1 MHSFKQRLLPLA
13 LVTSLLTSCATGSS
27 DPACVCPP
35 IKEYTPDF
43 QKKLA
48 NEIAAMNEKDAL
60 VSILQDYALVRQQI
74 VLCQQR
80 S

>member
-1 MHSFKQRLLPLA
+1 
-13 LVTSLLTSCATGSS
+13 
-27 DPACVCPP
+27 VCPP